1 MSDTFTTS
9 QSWISRLGGSI
20 KGIFVG
26 LLMIIGAIVLLW
38 WNEGRAVK
46 TAKGLEQGQEEVI
59 QSEGTILHPENEN
72 KLIYVSGL
80 VETND
85 TLSDPAFNV
94 KENVLRLKRSV
105 EMYQWSE
112 YSESKKKKKIGGGE
126 ETTVQFK
133 YKQVWS
139 SSLINSGQFKLPEGH
154 INPQSIPFAEY
165 DRFADKIQLG
175 SFTIPSNLKNG
186 LSSFNPTK
194 INSIDTSQIK
204 NATIIDDGVN
214 SHAYIGDGSIGQPLI
229 GDVKISFAAVSN
241 GDYSIVAKQVKNTFE
256 PFKTNTNTTI
266 NMIRPGVVSSDS
278 MFEAAVKSNTVLT
291 WVFRVL
297 GFFLIFSAV
306 SMILKPLVIVGDL
319 IPFVGNIINMGTSIV
334 AGLVAVCLAGIV
346 IALAWI
352 FYRPILGFSILAIS
366 VAAGYYLFTKAKKN
380 KTQTAQ

>member
-26 LLMIIGAIVLLW
+26 LLMILGAIVLLW

-59 QSEGTILHPENEN
+59 QSEGTIVHPENEG
-72 KLIYVSGL
+72 KLIYVSGI

-85 TLSDPAFNV
+85 TLSDAAFNV

-126 ETTVQFK
+126 ETTVQYK
-133 YKQVWS
+133 YKQIWS
-139 SSLINSGQFKLPEGH
+139 SSVINSSQFKNPEGH
-154 INPQSIPFAEY
+154 SNPQSIPFAEY
-165 DRFADKIQLG
+165 DRFADKIQMG
-175 SFTIPSNLKNG
+175 SFTIPNNLKNG
-186 LSSFNPTK
+186 LSSFVPAK
-194 INSIDTSQIK
+194 ISSIDTSQIK
-204 NATIIDDGVN
+204 NGTIINDGVN
-214 SHAYIGDGSIGQPLI
+214 SHAYLGSGTINQPSIGDI
-229 GDVKISFAAVSN
+229 KISFAAVPN
-241 GDYSIVAKQVKNTFE
+241 GNYSIIAKQVKNTFE
-256 PFKTNTNTTI
+256 SFKTDTKTSI
-266 NMIRPGVVSSDS
+266 NMIRPGIVSSDS
-278 MFEAAVKSNTVLT
+278 MFDAAVQSNTVIT
-291 WVFRVL
+291 WILRVL
-297 GFFLIFSAV
+297 GFFLIFGGV

-334 AGLVAVCLAGIV
+334 AGLVAICLAGIV

-366 VAAGYYLFTKAKKN
+366 IAAGYYLVSKAKKN